1 MFTGFFENIFVKA
14 YIEYIL
20 SEFSILFLFRTN
32 RVALTELF
40 GCHPLNAHVPHL
52 LSSSPSNE
60 SLQNFG
66 VIYLKNKIVISI
78 SSRENHFYKDIYR
91 HQTGLLELTWI
102 IYHVAVQNN
111 QLKILSKLVYSV
123 IIFADRP

>member
-1 MFTGFFENIFVKA
+1 MLAGFFKNIFVKT

-20 SEFSILFLFRTN
+20 SEFSILFLFKTN

-52 LSSSPSNE
+52 LSSSPPNE

-66 VIYLKNKIVISI
+66 IIYLKNKIVISI
-78 SSRENHFYKDIYR
+78 QPRENHFYKDINR

-111 QLKILSKLVYSV
+111 QLKILPKLVYSV
-123 IIFADRP
+123 IIFAYRP